1 MRCHAGSNPAP
12 GTKEGPPTRGKAET
26 KINNKVMK
34 KNYIQKSDLGEILEE
49 LTERALKHSESIEV
63 NMIVRQFCNEEV
75 LDVNVKAK
83 GGFESLASRSYVI
96 IDDIKDSYDVGDD
109 TVSEALARL
118 EQKAKDEAE
127 AAAKAEAEAKA
138 NENTSNI

>member
-1 MRCHAGSNPAP
+1 
-12 GTKEGPPTRGKAET
+12 
-26 KINNKVMK
+26 MK
-34 KNYIQKSDLGEILEE
+34 KNYIQKSDLGEILEA

-63 NMIVRQFCNEEV
+63 DMTVRQFCNEEV
-75 LDVNVKAK
+75 LEVNVRAK
-83 GGFESLASRSYVI
+83 GRFESIASRSYVI

-118 EQKAKDEAE
+118 DQKAKDAAE

-138 NENTSNI
+138 NENASNI